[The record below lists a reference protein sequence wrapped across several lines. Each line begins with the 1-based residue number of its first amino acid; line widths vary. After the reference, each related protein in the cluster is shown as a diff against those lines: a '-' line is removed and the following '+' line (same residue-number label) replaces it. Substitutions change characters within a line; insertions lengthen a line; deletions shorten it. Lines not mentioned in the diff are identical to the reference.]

1 MPISKKAN
9 TPARKR
15 QWKHVE
21 EAQLA
26 QGKSP
31 KVAAMSANAAVRDYP
46 AKGKKK

>member
-15 QWKHVE
+15 QWHHVE

-26 QGKSP
+26 RGKSP
-31 KVAAMSANAAVRDYP
+31 KIAAMSANAAVRDTP
-46 AKGKKK
+46 AKKKR